1 MRLKFIKPQ
10 EPVLALKPPVSN
22 GWLCEIKD
30 DGCCT
35 QIILDWAG
43 ALTFTRMGID
53 RLKRHR
59 PVVTAAEQLKAKSF
73 IPGGEM
79 IAPQPGGRPNFHA
92 MHSRMAWNAELLA
105 FVACDILHKSG
116 EDLRWR
122 PAVERKAILRELIQP
137 AEGIVQCSQHVEGGV
152 EIYEAA
158 DRMSLE
164 GIVSKRKVTPY
175 RSGAKDAVWL
185 KCWDI
190 DFELIGIKRQPGEWT
205 ERLFARH
212 VKNVG
217 KAVIA
222 KTDAI
227 KNWLWTREQKAKA
240 GPPNG
245 VPTAQVTPEVEWVKP
260 DINAR
265 VRTLRGEPKL
275 RNALVQDL
283 WEINS
288 GGAG

>member
-1 MRLKFIKPQ
+1 MKFIKPQ

-59 PVVTAAEQLKAKSF
+59 PVVSAAEQLKAKSF

-105 FVACDILHKSG
+105 FVAFDILHKSG

-122 PAVERKAILRELIQP
+122 PAVE
-137 AEGIVQCSQHVEGGV
+137 
-152 EIYEAA
+152 
-158 DRMSLE
+158 
-164 GIVSKRKVTPY
+164 RKVTPY

-190 DFELIGIKRQPGEWT
+190 DFELIGIKRQPGEWP

-260 DINAR
+260 GINAR

-275 RNALVQDL
+275 RNAPVQDL